1 MTNGWAPKDC
11 IAVLGAAR
19 KHSELQLA
27 ASFCIG
33 REIARRGKALL
44 TGSTTGIPYAAA
56 LGAHLEGGIVIG
68 ISPGGSIEEHVSRYA
83 KPVCQAD
90 VLIFT
95 GMGPDGRSPLIM
107 RSAKGAVFIGGE
119 LGTLGEWCS
128 GWMCGKNVLGVLQGF
143 GGIAD
148 VLPDI
153 LSKVE
158 TSWGSQVI
166 CEADPVELA
175 RKVCDAVDQN
185 CSFHALC
192 DPTVAEPDD
201 DVKKF
206 VTTLIDRE
214 GLKR

>member
-1 MTNGWAPKDC
+1 MIGDWTPKDC
-11 IAVLGAAR
+11 IAVLGSAR
-19 KHSELQLA
+19 KHSESQLA

-44 TGSTTGIPYAAA
+44 TGATTGIPYAAA
-56 LGAHLEGGIVIG
+56 LGAHIEGGTVIG
-68 ISPGGSIEEHVSRYA
+68 ISSGGSMEEHVAKYA

-107 RSAKGAVFIGGE
+107 RSVKGTVFIGGE

-128 GWMCGKNVLGVLQGF
+128 GWMCGENVLGILQGS

-148 VLPDI
+148 ALPDI
-153 LSKVE
+153 LSKIE

-166 CEADPVELA
+166 CEADSVALA
-175 RKVCDAVDQN
+175 AKVCDAVDQRY
-185 CSFHALC
+185 SFRSLSNSI
-192 DPTVAEPDD
+192 VAEPDD
-201 DVKKF
+201 DVRKF
-206 VTTLIDRE
+206 VGSLIERE
-214 GLKR
+214 RLNQ